1 MFWIV
6 NSNFPTKLCIVC
18 PTDLGHNFWLG
29 SQLEKIAPIRKRQW
43 KVHLKL
49 KTFFFWNC
57 IFFLWPRKKS
67 NLNLSKTAS
76 SITDLKKGANS
87 VNFIFRF
94 HCCCSHKQ
102 KEFLVNWISCA
113 EIWICC
119 DTGFYNLLWFTHYF
133 VFTQQSRDILPSR
146 SIAHTIVILGN
157 FSKKVKHL
165 SVVIWYILLFSI
177 LFCAEMD
184 EEGLNFKK
192 LLKNCNLHIYT
203 INF

>member
-1 MFWIV
+1 MYCLSNRFGAQFLTWKSAWKNCP
-6 NSNFPTKLCIVC
+6 NSKKAVKSALEIENF
-18 PTDLGHNFWLG
+18 FF
-29 SQLEKIAPIRKRQW
+29 
-43 KVHLKL
+43 LKL
-49 KTFFFWNC
+49 HFFF
-57 IFFLWPRKKS
+57 FDPERKS

-184 EEGLNFKK
+184 EERLNFKK
-192 LLKNCNLHIYT
+192 IAKKLQPSHFYS
-203 INF
+203 